1 MSVEEYINM
10 VPEDIRDIF
19 KSLGDDIRLAIMI
32 DLLFFQKGKTF
43 TQLKDDLELHQGTL
57 NYHLKNLFENGLII
71 NELKKTSN
79 TREYSYYL
87 PTNMGIAFFEKML
100 EFTEEPLRYH
110 TVDIEMPE
118 AEKPVAIPPTDKD
131 TMTTSTQNQRQLTA
145 IT

>member
-1 MSVEEYINM
+1 LAKERGLGEYC
-10 VPEDIRDIF
+10 P
-19 KSLGDDIRLAIMI
+19 KAGDDIRLAIMI
-32 DLLFFQKGKTF
+32 DLLFFQHGKTF
-43 TQLKDDLELHQGTL
+43 TQLKGDLELHQGTL

-100 EFTEEPLRYH
+100 EFIEEPLRYH
-110 TVDIEMPE
+110 TVDIETL
-118 AEKPVAIPPTDKD
+118 VAIPPTDKE
-131 TMTTSTQNQRQLTA
+131 TMTTSTQNHLQLTA